1 MNSYTTE
8 VDKLGQDYEHLEM
21 LTDREL
27 DEDTAQLALSV
38 AKRVRRQSNLVV
50 RAIARHIDNSYSP
63 GGTSE

>member
-8 VDKLGQDYEHLEM
+8 VDKLGQDYDHLEL
-21 LTDREL
+21 LTRGDL
-27 DEDTAQLALSV
+27 NEDQAQLALSV

-50 RAIARHIDNSYSP
+50 RALARHIDNSYSP